1 MDRFLRSDVSRRR
14 FLGQASCTAVGATS
28 LFSTLLGL
36 RSANALAA
44 APPSFSSARVIEPVT
59 GLPGDDYKALVCLFL
74 AGGND
79 SFNML
84 VPRGAA
90 EYAEYAAI
98 RADLALP
105 QSSLLPLVPATR
117 DGREYGLHPGMPEVK
132 QLFDGG
138 DLAFV
143 ANVGSL
149 VEPTTKADIVSG
161 SARLPL
167 GLYSH
172 ADQIM
177 HWQTSIPD
185 QRTSLGW
192 SGRMADL
199 LRAANSDDTVSM
211 NISLSGSNVFQAG
224 TQVVPYAIRPSGT
237 GSVGIEGYGGVDPF
251 NQLRTTAINSLLDQ
265 QYQNLFIDTFATS
278 ARRAIDAHQLF
289 SGAVGAVPPL
299 TTVFSPNEVSQSFRM
314 VARTI
319 AARQALGVR
328 RQTFFILFGG
338 WDHHDEVLNAQA
350 AMLPVVSKALSEFH
364 AALVELGLLNDV
376 VTFTASDF
384 GRTLTSNGQGS
395 DHAWGGHQLVMG
407 GPVAGGDL
415 YGTYPQL
422 YADNDLDTGRGRLI
436 PTTSCDEYFAE
447 LALWLGVAPSDLGTV
462 LPNVGRFYTPGA
474 GAPIGF
480 LGGSPAAG
488 VFADGFESGDLSS
501 WSGIQS

>member
-1 MDRFLRSDVSRRR
+1 MSRTPTRR
-14 FLGQASCTAVGATS
+14 KFLGQASCSAVGATS
-28 LFSTLLGL
+28 LFSTLLNM
-36 RSANALAA
+36 RCSSALAA
-44 APPSFSSARVIEPVT
+44 PTGIAPAK

-84 VPRGAA
+84 VPRGTA

-105 QSSLLPLVPATR
+105 QSSLLPIQPTTS
-117 DGREYGLHPGMPEVK
+117 DGREYGLHPGMPEVQ
-132 QLFDGG
+132 QLFSNG

-149 VEPTTKADIVSG
+149 VEPTTKPDILSG

-172 ADQIM
+172 SDQIT
-177 HWQTSIPD
+177 HWQTSLPD
-185 QRTSLGW
+185 QRSSLGW

-199 LRAANSDDTVSM
+199 LRSSNSNDTVSM
-211 NISLSGSNVFQAG
+211 NISLAGTNVFQSG
-224 TQVVPYAIRPSGT
+224 TQVVPYAIRPEGN
-237 GSVGIEGYGGVDPF
+237 GSVGITGYGGASVFD
-251 NQLRTTAINSLLDQ
+251 QLRTTAIDSLLDQ
-265 QYQNLFIDTFATS
+265 QYQNLFIDTFANT
-278 ARRAIDAHQLF
+278 AKTAIDAHLLF

-299 TTVFSPNEVSQSFRM
+299 STTFSQNPVSQSFQM

-319 AARQALGVR
+319 AARSALGAR

-350 AMLPVVSKALSEFH
+350 AMLPVVSKGLSEFH
-364 AALVELGLLNDV
+364 SALTELGVLQDV
-376 VTFTASDF
+376 ITFTASDF
-384 GRTLTSNGQGS
+384 ARTLTSNGQGS
-395 DHAWGGHQLVMG
+395 DHAWGGNHMVMG
-407 GPVAGGDL
+407 GPVVGGDL

-422 YADNDLDTGRGRLI
+422 FADNDLDTGRGRLI

-447 LALWLGVAPSDLGTV
+447 LALWLGVSPSDLPTV
-462 LPNVGRFYTPGA
+462 LPNIGRFYTPGSS
-474 GAPIGF
+474 APVGF
-480 LGGSPAAG
+480 LGNSSPAL
-488 VFADGFESGDLSS
+488 FADGFESGDFGAWSS
-501 WSGIQS
+501 VVG